1 MKVRYYPN
9 DQIIMGIIFLLC
21 GFGIVMM
28 YSASSIYAMNK
39 FDNYLHFF
47 MQQIKWLT
55 IGAVLMLMLSQV
67 NYQIL
72 KKIAYALL
80 IISWVVLVM
89 GYFFKGNN
97 PASRW
102 LVLGGRSWMTTSDL
116 ARVSLIIFTAYF
128 VEKNKKKLNDWKF
141 LLTRFTPFLGISLIL
156 ILFQPDTSTAMIISA
171 IIMVM
176 LFIAGTDWRYLA
188 GVSVFGI
195 LGLILKIIN
204 TPHARDRIL
213 NWNDDQK
220 IQSLNALG
228 TGGLLG
234 TGLGDSIIKNGYLP
248 EVHTDF
254 ILPIVGEELGFIG
267 ILVLFILFWFFFTR
281 GLAVVQEAP
290 DLFSMFLSF
299 GIIISVMIYFLV
311 NAAYVVGFAPTTG
324 LPMPFISYGGSH
336 TIFTLMSM
344 GILLNIARRGRVG
357 SNTYYR
363 GYSYDY

>member
-1 MKVRYYPN
+1 
-9 DQIIMGIIFLLC
+9 MGIIFLLC

-47 MQQIKWLT
+47 MQQVKWLV
-55 IGAVLMLMLSQV
+55 IGAILMLILSQV
-67 NYQIL
+67 SYRIL
-72 KKIAYALL
+72 KKMAYGLL
-80 IISWVVLVM
+80 IISWIVLVL
-89 GYFFKGNN
+89 GYIFKGNN

-116 ARVSLIIFTAYF
+116 ARVSLIIFTAFF
-128 VEKNKKKLNDWKF
+128 VDKNKKYLKDWKF
-141 LLTRFTPFLGISLIL
+141 LFTRFTPFLGITLIL
-156 ILFQPDTSTAMIISA
+156 ILFQPDTSTTMIISA

-188 GVSVFGI
+188 GITVFGL
-195 LGLILKIIN
+195 LGLILKIVN

-220 IQSLNALG
+220 VQSLNALG

-267 ILVLFILFWFFFTR
+267 ILVLFALFWFFFTR

-299 GIIISVMIYFLV
+299 GFIISVMIYFLV

-336 TIFTLMSM
+336 TIFTLISM

-357 SNTYYR
+357 TNTYYG
-363 GYSYDY
+363 GYSYEY

>member
-89 GYFFKGNN
+89 GYFLKGNN

-267 ILVLFILFWFFFTR
+267 ILVLFFLFWFFFTR

>member
-1 MKVRYYPN
+1 MKLRSYPN

-47 MQQIKWLT
+47 MQQVKWLV
-55 IGAVLMLMLSQV
+55 IGAILMLMLSQV
-67 NYQIL
+67 SYRIL
-72 KKIAYALL
+72 KKMAYGLL
-80 IISWVVLVM
+80 IISWLILVM

-116 ARVSLIIFTAYF
+116 ARVSLIIFTAF
-128 VEKNKKKLNDWKF
+128 FIDKNKKYLKDWKF
-141 LLTRFTPFLGISLIL
+141 LFTRFTPFLGITLIL
-156 ILFQPDTSTAMIISA
+156 ILFQPDTSTTMIISA

-188 GVSVFGI
+188 GITVFGL

-220 IQSLNALG
+220 VQSLNALG

-267 ILVLFILFWFFFTR
+267 ILVLFALFWFFFTR

-299 GIIISVMIYFLV
+299 GIIITVMIYFLV

-336 TIFTLMSM
+336 TIFTLISM
-344 GILLNIARRGRVG
+344 GILLNIARRGRAG
-357 SNTYYR
+357 ANTYYR
-363 GYSYDY
+363 GFFYE

>member
-156 ILFQPDTSTAMIISA
+156 ILFQPDTSTAMTISA

-267 ILVLFILFWFFFTR
+267 ILVLFFLFWFFFTR
-281 GLAVVQEAP
+281 GPAVVQEAP

-299 GIIISVMIYFLV
+299 GFIISVMIYFLV